1 MNFKYERLPVFCHY
15 CGFLGHDLRYFAKY
29 FSITK
34 TGIEV
39 DCGYGDWLKASG
51 KAHSPLKQGFVKEG
65 SNDGDNGMMKGPSG
79 SQSTSEVYENGGGKD
94 SFPNKTAME
103 SSGGATGLMG
113 VEFVGHEDRAENH
126 GLGEVDKENRV
137 SCSIDLGVHNSSL
150 DVGTDLVPVIY
161 KKYVYC
167 TEEGARLSSNKKKN
181 TWTRLARMDVGPVE
195 ILKEGAKSILGKRN
209 MFEVFSI
216 GETEDEKCKGK
227 RGKVNDE
234 LNMNE
239 VAGEL
244 NHPCREQ

>member
-15 CGFLGHDLRYFAKY
+15 CGFLGHNLRYFAKY

-51 KAHSPLKQGFVKEG
+51 RARSPLKQGFVKEG

-167 TEEGARLSSNKKKN
+167 TKEG
-181 TWTRLARMDVGPVE
+181 TRLARMDVGPME
-195 ILKEGAKSILGKRN
+195 MYKEGAKSILRKRN
-209 MFEVFSI
+209 MLEVFSFGDI
-216 GETEDEKCKGK
+216 EDEKCKGK
-227 RGKVNDE
+227 RGE
-234 LNMNE
+234 
-239 VAGEL
+239 G
-244 NHPCREQ
+244 Q